1 MSSETN
7 RVAHAIV
14 RKLIARGLT
23 VASAESCTGGGIM
36 AALTS
41 VSGSSACVRG
51 GVVSYATE
59 IKQSVLGVSPKTVT
73 SCGVVSEQT
82 VIEMAR
88 GALRVMEADV
98 AVSTSG
104 VSGPSG
110 GTLETPVGTVWMA
123 VAAADGR
130 VTTFKLS
137 GVDLGRW
144 RNTRRAVLVALKQL
158 EAFIG

>member
-14 RKLIARGLT
+14 RKLIAQGLT
-23 VASAESCTGGGIM
+23 VASAESCTGGGSM

-59 IKQSVLGVSPKTVT
+59 IKQSVLGVSPETVT
-73 SCGVVSEQT
+73 NCGVVSEQT

-88 GALRVMEADV
+88 GALR
-98 AVSTSG
+98 
-104 VSGPSG
+104 
-110 GTLETPVGTVWMA
+110 
-123 VAAADGR
+123 
-130 VTTFKLS
+130 
-137 GVDLGRW
+137 
-144 RNTRRAVLVALKQL
+144 Q
-158 EAFIG
+158 

>member
-14 RKLIARGLT
+14 RKLIAQGLT

-73 SCGVVSEQT
+73 NCGVVSEQT

-110 GTLETPVGTVWMA
+110 GTPETPVGTVWMA

-137 GVDLGRW
+137 GDDLGRW